1 MRKTLLFLSAVLLV
15 ASTVFGQ
22 EDPVKAMKQATRA
35 LGAYNLDPSNNL
47 SRLQDAKK
55 SIDFAANT
63 APASNDVKTWI
74 AKGQI
79 YNALAANELGMIYK
93 NPEHVLSDGFA
104 DIVSVAAS
112 SFQKALGMA
121 TKKFETRDALEGLK
135 ETFSYLSAFSN
146 QNLSRQEY
154 AKAFPTLVLMLD
166 VHNMSVENGGDEL
179 LKGEDLDNNYYV
191 TAFCAMVAQENE
203 VAINLFSRLVE
214 RGTAE
219 AAVYSNLFSLILDK
233 DKAKALSILEEGKA
247 KYPGNTEILF
257 AEINYYLKEGK
268 LDELVSKLELA
279 IEKEPDNISLYT
291 TLGNVYDNLFQRE
304 LEGGNADQAADY
316 FDKAL
321 KYYDQALQKDPAY
334 FDAIYSIGA
343 LYYNKAAALTVEL
356 KALESDLSREGMR
369 KFNEKEKEVFVF
381 FDKALPYFQGAEK
394 LNPNDQNTLI
404 ALREIYARKNELEVS
419 DEFKMRI
426 ERVSKGE
433 SNKSYFA
440 N

>member
-1 MRKTLLFLSAVLLV
+1 LA
-15 ASTVFGQ
+15 Q
-22 EDPVKAMKQATRA
+22 EDPVKAMKKATRD

-47 SRLQDAKK
+47 RRLQEAKE
-55 SIDFAANT
+55 SIDFASMT
-63 APASNDVKTWI
+63 EPASSDVKTWI

-79 YNALAANELGMIYK
+79 YNALASNELGVLYA

-104 DIVSVAAS
+104 EILGVSVS
-112 SFQKALGMA
+112 SFEKALGLA
-121 TKKFETRDALEGLK
+121 TKKFETRDALDGLK

-146 QNLSRQEY
+146 QNLGKQNY
-154 AKAFPTLVLMLD
+154 AKAYPTLLSMLNI
-166 VHNMSVENGGDEL
+166 HNMSLDNGGDEL
-179 LKGEDLDNNYYV
+179 LVGEDLDNNYYV
-191 TAFCAMVAQENE
+191 TAFCAMVAEENE
-203 VAINLFSRLVE
+203 VAIDLFSKLVE

-219 AAVYSNLFSLILDK
+219 AAVYSNLFSLTLDK
-233 DKAKALSILEEGKA
+233 DEAKALALLDEGKA

-268 LDELVSKLELA
+268 LDDLVSKLELA

-304 LEGGNADQAADY
+304 LESGNKEQAAEY

-369 KFNEKEKEVFVF
+369 KFNEKEKEVFEF

-394 LNPNDQNTLI
+394 INPNDQNTLI
-404 ALREIYARKNELEVS
+404 ALREIYARKNEMQISE
-419 DEFKMRI
+419 EFRKRI
-426 ERVSKGE
+426 ERIAAGE
-433 SNKSYFA
+433 SNESYFA